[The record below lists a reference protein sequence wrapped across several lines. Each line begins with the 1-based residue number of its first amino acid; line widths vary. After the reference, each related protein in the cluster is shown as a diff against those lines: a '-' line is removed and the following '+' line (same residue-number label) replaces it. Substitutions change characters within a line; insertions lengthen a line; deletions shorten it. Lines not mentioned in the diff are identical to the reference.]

1 MAHLLSLPSE
11 LLLHILSYLPIK
23 SLLAFSETSRMAYIL
38 ASSSLQTLS
47 LGIYPNRVSSLIS
60 QLSSSSP
67 TASPFSRSARSSLH
81 ESAIVT
87 SGETSTSSLFNEANT
102 IAHVIPKASEHRP
115 NTLLSFHT
123 ALTSSILSRY
133 SVSMRNLELSVWA
146 LTPPIADALAS
157 LKNVRCLSLRVEDPF
172 GRGFLR
178 RWIINWGSTTDDE
191 DISPRSSPSFFRA
204 MPEAA
209 SGTEWNKFSDAWGRL
224 ETLRLMG
231 AGISDW
237 QLCRILERNPGLKE
251 LWLKKCPDVGLDLL
265 KYMAEEWDGRLALD
279 ALSLIECDAAVEI
292 DEEAMEYIGEL
303 TNLKHLSLLGCRGV
317 SNDAVARLNHEFWHI
332 PTIDLPHAAEPG
344 LVPAVIE
351 VDPAYGDDDSLW

>member
-1 MAHLLSLPSE
+1 MAHLTSLPSE
-11 LLLHILSYLPIK
+11 LLLHILSYLPIR

-47 LGIYPNRVSSLIS
+47 LGIYPNR
-60 QLSSSSP
+60 
-67 TASPFSRSARSSLH
+67 
-81 ESAIVT
+81 
-87 SGETSTSSLFNEANT
+87 ANT
-102 IAHVIPKASEHRP
+102 VAHVIPKASEHRP
-115 NTLLSFHT
+115 NTLLTFHT

-133 SVSMRNLELSVWA
+133 CVSMRNLELSVWA

-157 LKNVRCLSLRVEDPF
+157 LKNVRCLSLRVEDP
-172 GRGFLR
+172 
-178 RWIINWGSTTDDE
+178 
-191 DISPRSSPSFFRA
+191 SPSFFRA
-204 MPEAA
+204 MPEAG
-209 SGTEWNKFSDAWGRL
+209 SGTEWNKFADAWGRL

-231 AGISDW
+231 AEISDW

-251 LWLKKCPDVGLDLL
+251 LWLKKCPDVGRDLL
-265 KYMAEEWDGRLALD
+265 KYMAEEWDGRLGLD

-317 SNDAVARLNHEFWHI
+317 SNNVVARSNHDFWHI
-332 PTIDLPHAAEPG
+332 PAIELPHVAEPG

>member
-1 MAHLLSLPSE
+1 MAHLTSLPSE
-11 LLLHILSYLPIK
+11 LLLHILSHLPIR

-60 QLSSSSP
+60 QLSSS
-67 TASPFSRSARSSLH
+67 
-81 ESAIVT
+81 
-87 SGETSTSSLFNEANT
+87 

-115 NTLLSFHT
+115 NTLLTFHT

-133 SVSMRNLELSVWA
+133 CVSMRNLELSVWA

-157 LKNVRCLSLRVEDPF
+157 LKNVRCLSLRVEDP
-172 GRGFLR
+172 
-178 RWIINWGSTTDDE
+178 
-191 DISPRSSPSFFRA
+191 SPSFFRA
-204 MPEAA
+204 MPEAG
-209 SGTEWNKFSDAWGRL
+209 SGTEWNKFADAWGRL

-231 AGISDW
+231 AEISDW
-237 QLCRILERNPGLKE
+237 QLCRILERNPALKE
-251 LWLKKCPDVGLDLL
+251 LWLKKCPDVGRDLL
-265 KYMAEEWDGRLALD
+265 KYMAEEWEGRLGLD

-292 DEEAMEYIGEL
+292 DEEAMEYIREL

-317 SNDAVARLNHEFWHI
+317 SNDVVARSNHDFWHI
-332 PTIDLPHAAEPG
+332 PAIELPHVAEPG

-351 VDPAYGDDDSLW
+351 VDPAYGDDDSIW

>member
-1 MAHLLSLPSE
+1 MAHLTSLPSE

-23 SLLAFSETSRMAYIL
+23 SLLAFSESSRMAYIL

-47 LGIYPNRVSSLIS
+47 LGIYPNR
-60 QLSSSSP
+60 
-67 TASPFSRSARSSLH
+67 T
-81 ESAIVT
+81 
-87 SGETSTSSLFNEANT
+87 NT

-115 NTLLSFHT
+115 NTLLTFHT

-157 LKNVRCLSLRVEDPF
+157 LKNVRRLSLRVEDPF
-172 GRGFLR
+172 GRG
-178 RWIINWGSTTDDE
+178 
-191 DISPRSSPSFFRA
+191 SPSFFRA

-209 SGTEWNKFSDAWGRL
+209 SGTEWNKFADAWGRL
-224 ETLRLMG
+224 DTLRLMG

-251 LWLKKCPDVGLDLL
+251 LWLKKCPDVGHDLL

-317 SNDAVARLNHEFWHI
+317 SNDAVARLNHDFWHI
-332 PTIDLPHAAEPG
+332 PTIELPHAAEPG

-351 VDPAYGDDDSLW
+351 VDPAYGDDDSLWW